1 MFIYV
6 NDTIISRDNV
16 KSIYVQDCNV
26 VIRAKSTEYYY
37 YKTDSVQHAK
47 ILVEAIFAFIEEN
60 KSICIGAMHEA
71 IKDLVSKG
79 V

>member
-26 VIRAKSTEYYY
+26 VIRTKSEQHYY

-60 KSICIGAMHEA
+60 KSICIDAMHEA